1 MLKVLVIAIILRVLF
16 PLIAFF
22 RNNNFSIFYSQDSK
36 KYVDL
41 ATALLVKH
49 EFAYNNLP
57 EIERTPGYPIFL
69 TIGIKFGQLEIITI
83 ILQIIL
89 SCLTIWLVFKISKII
104 FTNNKVATLSA
115 LLYTIEPLSIL
126 YTSKIMPETLFT
138 TFIVLFLYLLLKYFN
153 NKKIPFL
160 FASSFTLA
168 ISAYVKPISI
178 YLTIVISIVLAIYVF
193 KDKGKTIH
201 QLFYPVLFLLITIAL
216 ISPWLV
222 RNLLVAKY
230 NGFSSIGDRT
240 IYVLSTKYRFPH
252 YEGKYKV
259 SKKILTLNPL
269 ASKQDLLLQRAKLYE
284 LVRKNGLS
292 IITDDIPVYLY
303 NHAKGLTMFLLNPG
317 TTEILRMINFD
328 FIKTKEIVEGYSKA
342 EIIGT
347 LYRMLKENKIGFWII
362 GFMSVILVSYFLLG
376 ILALCC
382 KQTFSLPAM
391 TIIIVIAYLTLL
403 STYPIGLSRYRHP
416 VMPLI
421 SIFSG
426 QGLFIVLDRKTR
438 AYRRI
443 S

>member
-16 PLIAFF
+16 PLIAFL
-22 RNNNFSIFYSQDSK
+22 RNNNFLIFYSQDSK

-41 ATALLVKH
+41 ATILLAKH
-49 EFAYNNLP
+49 EFTYNDLP

-69 TIGIKFGQLEIITI
+69 TIGIRFGQVEMVTI

-89 SCLTIWLVFKISKII
+89 SCLTIWLIFKISKII

-115 LLYTIEPLSIL
+115 LLYTVEPLSIL
-126 YTSKIMPETLFT
+126 YTSKIMPETLFA
-138 TFIVLFLYLLLKYFN
+138 TFIVLFLYLLLKYYN
-153 NKKIPFL
+153 NKKISFL
-160 FASSFTLA
+160 FASSFALA
-168 ISAYVKPISI
+168 ISAYIKPISI
-178 YLTIVISIVLAIYVF
+178 YLTIVVPIVLAIYIF
-193 KDKGKTIH
+193 KHKRETIY

-216 ISPWLV
+216 TSPWLV
-222 RNLLVAKY
+222 RNSLVAKY

-240 IYVLSTKYRFPH
+240 IYVLSTEYRSPH

-284 LVRKNGLS
+284 LVRKNGLN
-292 IITDDIPVYLY
+292 IITDDIPAYLY
-303 NHAKGLTMFLLNPG
+303 NQAKGLTMFLLNPG
-317 TTEILRMINFD
+317 STEILRMVNFN
-328 FIKTKEIVEGYSKA
+328 FIKTNEIVEGYSKVG
-342 EIIGT
+342 IIGT

-362 GFMSVILVSYFLLG
+362 GFMSGILVSYFLLG

-382 KQTFSLPAM
+382 ERTFSLRVI

-403 STYPIGLSRYRHP
+403 STYAVGLSRYRHP
-416 VMPLI
+416 IMPLI

-426 QGLFIVLDRKTR
+426 QGLFIVLDRKNR
-438 AYRRI
+438 VCRKI
-443 S
+443 F